1 MAVMD
6 MVDHRITVGLRI
18 MEVTMD
24 HRIIMVH
31 PIIMDL
37 LVPAAFAA
45 QFPKEFNNL
54 TMNLR

>member
-1 MAVMD
+1 
-6 MVDHRITVGLRI
+6 
-18 MEVTMD
+18 
-24 HRIIMVH
+24 MVH

-54 TMNLR
+54 TMHLR